1 MGRVTK
7 STRGWGSP
15 SRYFQGPGEIKN
27 LKNYTEKFGTKVFAV
42 IDQFFYETLGTQ
54 LQKDY
59 EGSGSVIQTAV
70 FNSEVTAEDIQA
82 TADLAKDLNP
92 DVVIGIGG
100 GKTID
105 TAKAVADIYKAATVI
120 IPTAASTDAPTI
132 ALSVLYTKEGEH
144 VGARH
149 YAKNPDIVLVDSDI
163 IAKAPARF
171 LVAGMGDALSTVFEA
186 RANGRSDSTNYV
198 NAKEGGYRRT
208 KLGVATAEVCYTTL
222 IENGVKALAA
232 AEKHVITE
240 ALEDIIEV
248 NILMSGIGVE
258 NNGCSGSHSICEG
271 ISALPEDRKTFHGEK
286 VGFGVLCQ
294 LMVENVSNELLE
306 EVMHFCGQV
315 GLPLALDDLY
325 IENTPENLKA
335 IAECSMHSYWDTEP
349 FLVTPELVAA
359 AIDAVDQM
367 GRAFR
372 AKHGYPVAY
381 TRR

>member
-27 LKNYTEKFGTKVFAV
+27 LKNYTEKFGKKVFAV
-42 IDQFFYETLGTQ
+42 IDQFFYESLGAQ
-54 LQKDY
+54 LKKDY
-59 EGSGSVIQTAV
+59 EGSGSVIETTV

-82 TADLAKDLNP
+82 TADLAKDFNP

-149 YAKNPDIVLVDSDI
+149 YSKNPDIVLVDSEI
-163 IAKAPARF
+163 IAKAPVRF

-186 RANGRSDSTNYV
+186 RANGRSDSNNYV
-198 NAKEGGYRRT
+198 NAKEGGFRRT

-222 IENGVKALAA
+222 LENGVKALAA
-232 AEKHVITE
+232 AQKHVITD
-240 ALEDIIEV
+240 ALEDIIEA

-258 NNGCSGSHSICEG
+258 NNGCAGSHSICEG
-271 ISALPEDRKTFHGEK
+271 ISAIPEDRKTFHGEK

-294 LMVENVSNELLE
+294 LMVENASNELME

-335 IAECSMHSYWDTEP
+335 IAEHSMHSYWDSEP
-349 FLVTPELVAA
+349 FLVTPELIAA
-359 AIDAVDQM
+359 AIDAVDTM
-367 GRAFR
+367 GKEFR
-372 AKHGYPVAY
+372 AKHGYDVAF